1 MARGGAAARR
11 KVLLKDRRSALADGN
26 RRGIGMSVLYI
37 TQNGICDHIG
47 QSQVAP
53 YVLGLAAQGHAIHVL
68 SAEKPGQDAVIGHYR
83 ALFAAAGVRWTRVP
97 YRNTPKVI
105 GPLLTQ
111 WRLERVARRIVCSGG
126 IRAVHCRSF
135 PAALIGYRLKR
146 RFATR
151 YLFDFRDFYA
161 DGGLTKGA
169 ALLRPLYR
177 RLKAMEG
184 PMVREAAQVV
194 TLTARARDLLIDW
207 YLRDVADAASRFA
220 VIPCCADFAHFDP
233 AKVGDERLA
242 AARARLDLAKGQT
255 VLLYLGSLGPDYLL
269 PQMLALFA
277 ELVIQRPDARFL
289 FVSNNGEELVRA
301 ECAAQGI
308 DPARIVFTSAP
319 RDEVPVLIA
328 LATLSVVFI
337 RADLSK
343 AGCSPTKLAELF
355 AMNVPAVV
363 NAGVGDLDRIVSPQ
377 CNGSALVAGFT
388 SAELG
393 RAIAEVLDLRE
404 KQSVAIRANS
414 SEFDLPAGVA
424 TYAKVYR
431 ELKAD

>member
-1 MARGGAAARR
+1 
-11 KVLLKDRRSALADGN
+11 
-26 RRGIGMSVLYI
+26 MSVLYI

-53 YVLGLAAQGHAIHVL
+53 YVLGLAAQGHSIHVL
-68 SAEKPGQDAVIGHYR
+68 SAEKPGQQALIARYR
-83 ALFAAAGVRWTRVP
+83 ALFDAAGVRWTRIP
-97 YRNTPKVI
+97 YRNSPKVI
-105 GPLLTQ
+105 GPFLTQ
-111 WRLERVARRIVCSGG
+111 WRLERAARRIVRREP
-126 IRAVHCRSF
+126 IHAVHCRSF

-146 RFATR
+146 RFGTK

-161 DGGLTKGA
+161 DGGIAKGS

-177 RLKAMEG
+177 RMKRMEG
-184 PMVREAAQVV
+184 PMIREAARVV

-207 YLRDVADAASRFA
+207 YLGDVPNAGERFA

-233 AKVGDERLA
+233 ARVTGEQLEAARERLG
-242 AARARLDLAKGQT
+242 LTPGQT

-269 PQMLALFA
+269 PEMLGLFA
-277 ELVIQRPDARFL
+277 EMVKQRPDARFL
-289 FVSNNGEELVRA
+289 FVSNNGAELVEA
-301 ECAAQGI
+301 ECRAQGI

-319 RDEVPVLIA
+319 RDEVPTLIA

-337 RADLSK
+337 RPDLSK

-363 NAGVGDLDRIVSPQ
+363 NAGVGDLDRIVSPER
-377 CNGSALVAGFT
+377 NGSALVHDFS

-393 RAIAEVLDLRE
+393 RALSEVLDLRE
-404 KQSVAIRANS
+404 KGGIAICRNS

-424 TYAKVYR
+424 TYARVYR
-431 ELKAD
+431 EMEAN

>member
-1 MARGGAAARR
+1 
-11 KVLLKDRRSALADGN
+11 
-26 RRGIGMSVLYI
+26 MSVLYI

-53 YVLGLAAQGHAIHVL
+53 YVLGLAAQGHGIHVL
-68 SAEKPGQDAVIGHYR
+68 SAEKPGQDALVARYQ
-83 ALFAAAGVRWTRVP
+83 ALFDAAGVRWTRVP

-105 GPLLTQ
+105 GPFLTQ
-111 WRLERVARRIVCSGG
+111 WRLERAARRIVRSEG

-135 PAALIGYRLKR
+135 PAALIGYRLKQ
-146 RFATR
+146 RFGTR

-177 RLKAMEG
+177 RMKRMEG
-184 PMVREAAQVV
+184 PMIREAARVV
-194 TLTARARDLLIDW
+194 TLTERARDILVDW
-207 YLRDVADAASRFA
+207 YLGDVPGAAARFA
-220 VIPCCADFAHFDP
+220 VIPCCADFTHFDP
-233 AKVGDERLA
+233 AKVEDERLA
-242 AARARLDLAKGQT
+242 AARARLGLAEGQT

-277 ELVIQRPDARFL
+277 ELVKQRADARFL
-289 FVSNNGEELVRA
+289 FVSNNGQELFAA

-308 DPARIVFTSAP
+308 DPERIQFTSAP

-363 NAGVGDLDRIVSPQ
+363 NTGVGDLDRIVSPER
-377 CNGSALVAGFT
+377 NGSALVADFT
-388 SAELG
+388 PAELG

-404 KQSVAIRANS
+404 KGSVAIRGNS

-424 TYAKVYR
+424 TYARVYR
-431 ELKAD
+431 ELEAD

>member
-1 MARGGAAARR
+1 
-11 KVLLKDRRSALADGN
+11 
-26 RRGIGMSVLYI
+26 
-37 TQNGICDHIG
+37 
-47 QSQVAP
+47 
-53 YVLGLAAQGHAIHVL
+53 VL
-68 SAEKPGQDAVIGHYR
+68 SAEKPGQDALVARYQ
-83 ALFAAAGVRWTRVP
+83 ALFDKAAVCWTRVP

-105 GPLLTQ
+105 GPALTQ
-111 WRLERVARRIVCSGG
+111 WRLERAARRIVRSEPVH
-126 IRAVHCRSF
+126 AVHCRSF

-146 RFATR
+146 RFGVK

-169 ALLRPLYR
+169 SLLRPLYR
-177 RLKAMEG
+177 RMKRMEG
-184 PMVREAAQVV
+184 PMIREAARVV
-194 TLTARARDLLIDW
+194 TLTERARDILIDW
-207 YLRDVADAASRFA
+207 YLTDVPDAAARFA

-233 AKVGDERLA
+233 ARVSAERLA
-242 AARARLDLAKGQT
+242 GARERLGLAPGQA

-269 PQMLALFA
+269 PDMLALFA
-277 ELVIQRPDARFL
+277 ELVKQREDARFL
-289 FVSNNGEELVRA
+289 FVSNNGQELVAA

-328 LATLSVVFI
+328 LATLSAVFI

-363 NAGVGDLDRIVSPQ
+363 NTGVGDLDRIVSPER
-377 CNGSALVAGFT
+377 NGSVLVYDFSQA
-388 SAELG
+388 ALG

-404 KQSVAIRANS
+404 KGSIAIRRNS
-414 SEFDLPAGVA
+414 GEFDLPAGVA
-424 TYAKVYR
+424 TYARVYR
-431 ELKAD
+431 ELEAD